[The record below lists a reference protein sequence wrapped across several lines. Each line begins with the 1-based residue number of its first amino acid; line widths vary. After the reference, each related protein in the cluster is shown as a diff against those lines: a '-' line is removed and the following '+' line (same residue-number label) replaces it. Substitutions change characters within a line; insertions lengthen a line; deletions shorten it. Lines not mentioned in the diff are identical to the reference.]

1 MRSTREIERTQNR
14 ERICYDAS
22 SAKRVK
28 VAAYISKT
36 IATSVELTDICV
48 LGANLQC
55 VMSASEPYQEIPSH
69 DMTNLETVTC
79 FAIAGGATIVWSA
92 EHAEA

>member
-1 MRSTREIERTQNR
+1 MHSTTETERTQNR
-14 ERICYDAS
+14 ERIFYDAS
-22 SAKRVK
+22 TAKYVK
-28 VAAYISKT
+28 VATNISKT
-36 IATSVELTDICV
+36 IAVSVKLTDICV

-55 VMSASEPYQEIPSH
+55 VISVSEPYQDSPLR
-69 DMTNLETVTC
+69 DMTNLETLTC